1 MIYVRN
7 KKNQLKQLT
16 SINADIAEVVHK
28 SDSLN
33 ILLYKNESVIK
44 V

>member
-1 MIYVRN
+1 MIYLRN

-16 SINADIAEVVHK
+16 FINADIEEVVHK
-28 SDSLN
+28 SGFMP
-33 ILLYKNESVIK
+33 K